1 MNSGYKGNVLVITYW
16 SYRDA
21 LIQTYTLPYVRI
33 IRRNISPGS
42 RLFLVT
48 LEHSWPESAED
59 RNSLEAE
66 GIKWIPFRYYPFG
79 MKGMT
84 SWITRI
90 FSLTQTIRRHN
101 VTVLHAWCTPAGAAG
116 YLLSK
121 LTGRRLILDSFEP
134 HAEAMV
140 ENGSW
145 KKGGLPFRIL
155 FWLEKKQA
163 HRAFA
168 VISATE
174 GMRDYALRKYGA
186 TFEYFVVKPACVNL
200 DHFSLKPNDTEIR
213 SALTLDGMIV
223 CVYAGKF
230 GDIYL
235 DQEVFDFFAACVRQ
249 FGERFRVLLLTN
261 QNRDD
266 IDRWID
272 RAGIDRHIVINTF
285 VPHQEIPRYLRAGDF
300 AITPVKPVPSKRYC
314 TPIKNGEYWALG
326 LPVVIPPGIS
336 DDSDIILKHKI
347 GAVLT
352 GLSTQAYEVAAKTID
367 DVLRE
372 PGLKARIRNIAI
384 QYRNYEIA
392 ENIYRDIYGQQT
404 LDK

>member
-33 IRRNISPGS
+33 IRRNISSGS

-48 LEHSWPESAED
+48 LEHSWPVSLED
-59 RNSLEAE
+59 RKSLEAE
-66 GIKWIPFRYYPFG
+66 GIDWIPFRYYPFG
-79 MKGMT
+79 FRGMT

-90 FSLTQTIRRHN
+90 LGLVRTIRKHKIA
-101 VTVLHAWCTPAGAAG
+101 VLHAWCTPAGGVG
-116 YLLSK
+116 YILSM

-140 ENGSW
+140 ENGTW
-145 KKGGLPFRIL
+145 KEGGIPFRIL

-163 HRAFA
+163 HRATA

-174 GMRDYALRKYGA
+174 GMREYAFLKYGA
-186 TFEYFVVKPACVNL
+186 KFSYFVVKPACVNL
-200 DHFSLKPNDTEIR
+200 NHFSTNQTDTETR
-213 SALTLDGMIV
+213 SALGLDGMVV

-230 GDIYL
+230 GDMYL

-272 RAGIDRHIVINTF
+272 RAGLDRHIVLNAF
-285 VPHQEIPRYLRAGDF
+285 VPHHQIPRYLRVADF

-314 TPIKNGEYWALG
+314 TPIKNGEYWAMG
-326 LPVVIPPGIS
+326 LPVVIPRDIS
-336 DDSDIILKHKI
+336 DDSDIILKHQI

-352 GLSTQAYEVAAKTID
+352 DLSSQAYDAAAKTID
-367 DVLRE
+367 ALLKE
-372 PGLKARIRNIAI
+372 PGLNARIRDVAI